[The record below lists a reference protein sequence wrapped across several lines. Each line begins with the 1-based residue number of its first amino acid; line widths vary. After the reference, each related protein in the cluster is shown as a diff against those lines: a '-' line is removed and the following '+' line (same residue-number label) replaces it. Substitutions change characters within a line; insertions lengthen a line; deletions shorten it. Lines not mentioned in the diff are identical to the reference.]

1 MNSDV
6 SAIKTAKVSEDSNER
21 EKSIIEDLENDLRG
35 FMITIYEETEVELQS
50 YQHVNRHT
58 TIWNKL
64 SALIDRLFHY

>member
-35 FMITIYEETEVELQS
+35 FMITIYGSGTSE
-50 YQHVNRHT
+50 
-58 TIWNKL
+58 L
-64 SALIDRLFHY
+64 SAC